1 MSALPRIGIV
11 IPYYQ
16 REPGILRRTLESVV
30 AQSYPAEQVVILD
43 DGSPHPAQLELPSA
57 KPRFLTLVSRQ
68 HQGISAARNAALDN
82 VAREIDSIAF
92 LDSDEV
98 WSPNHLELAAEA
110 LSSGADFFFSNYRRE
125 NEAEDYFDQEGRR
138 HLRGTGRLVYWTQ
151 GVPALM
157 RATCPFM
164 TSTVV
169 YRRSIWPE
177 LQFSCKYRRAG
188 EDHLAFWQLV
198 LRAKQIMY
206 SSEVTVFA
214 PEAGIGAWRNATYGT
229 AEQLERITDEI
240 RLKRYSLRH
249 FPLQTEDR
257 AQIRKGIALRREVA
271 LSAAVHLVRRRYNVF
286 GEIARLMLIDPGCVF
301 AWGRAFPA
309 LYRQWRSAGA
319 NGSSNTPQTEG
330 KPKDPSK
337 RRPGSVCAAPDAAQ
351 QPTLAF
357 FWMIQPVFRT
367 FRGGKP
373 RSKTAPRRTALSEA

>member
-30 AQSYPAEQVVILD
+30 AQSYPAQQIVILD
-43 DGSPHPAQLELPSA
+43 DGSPHPAELELPTA
-57 KPRFLTLVSRQ
+57 KPGFLTLVPRQ
-68 HQGISAARNAALDN
+68 HEGISAARNAALEN

-138 HLRGTGRLVYWTQ
+138 HLRAMGRLVCWTQ

-164 TSTVV
+164 TSSVV
-169 YRRSIWPE
+169 YRRSICPQ

-206 SSEVTVFA
+206 STEVTVFA
-214 PEAGIGAWRNATYGT
+214 PEPGIGAWRNATYGT
-229 AEQLERITDEI
+229 VAQLERMTDEI
-240 RLKRYSLRH
+240 RLRRYTLRH
-249 FPLQTEDR
+249 FPVRAEDR
-257 AQIRKGIALRREVA
+257 KQIRKGIARRREIA
-271 LSAAVHLVRRRYNVF
+271 LSDAVHLVRRHHNVF
-286 GEIARLMLIDPGCVF
+286 GEITRLMLIDPGCAF
-301 AWGRAFPA
+301 AWGRGLPAF
-309 LYRQWRSAGA
+309 YRQWRAAGTK
-319 NGSSNTPQTEG
+319 GSSNTPQTEG
-330 KPKDPSK
+330 KPKDF
-337 RRPGSVCAAPDAAQ
+337 Q
-351 QPTLAF
+351 
-357 FWMIQPVFRT
+357 
-367 FRGGKP
+367 
-373 RSKTAPRRTALSEA
+373 